1 MVATTGSLFDS
12 KWIID
17 KDLEKYSKYII
28 YAKFWMN
35 FANSSFLFDTKD
47 QEAREKANKDIV

>member
-28 YAKFWMN
+28 YAKFWVN
-35 FANSSFLFDTKD
+35 FANSLSGLIPMIK
-47 QEAREKANKDIV
+47 EAREKANKDIF

>member
-35 FANSSFLFDTKD
+35 FANISFRFDTND